1 MDIRSPTKDDYSNIK
16 PINNT
21 IGEQDLSMEDR
32 SIEAYHNNL
41 KRPKMN
47 MNSFLQNLTRID
59 SFK

>member
-1 MDIRSPTKDDYSNIK
+1 MDIRSPTKDDYSNNK

-41 KRPKMN
+41 
-47 MNSFLQNLTRID
+47 TRID